1 MASSNIQIEILKNN
15 LAHQS
20 GVLEKLQKALS
31 CINPD
36 ALYVVPPVLELIKYV
51 IIQIYKIDN

>member
-1 MASSNIQIEILKNN
+1 MASSNKSNWNIKNN
-15 LAHQS
+15 LANQS

-36 ALYVVPPVLELIKYV
+36 ALYVVPPVLELIEYV